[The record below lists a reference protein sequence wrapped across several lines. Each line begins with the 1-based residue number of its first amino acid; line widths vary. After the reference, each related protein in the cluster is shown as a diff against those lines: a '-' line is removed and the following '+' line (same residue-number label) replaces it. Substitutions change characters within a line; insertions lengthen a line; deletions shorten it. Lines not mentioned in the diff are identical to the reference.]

1 MKDNFFSNT
10 EPKMKRLLIYSLAIL
25 TLAACGEKIKP
36 GNTEPKEGAAVK
48 ATVGTARV
56 TQQPVFYEAVGTLSA
71 RTAST
76 VASKLMG
83 VVRAVHVH
91 EGELVK
97 KGDLLVTIDQ
107 RQVKAQLDQALA
119 NAEIAGKEYRRYQ
132 QLLKEQSASQQEFD
146 QAEARYREA
155 QAAVDVARVSQ
166 KDAMVRAPYDGLVVT
181 KMIDPGDLASPG
193 TPFVTI
199 EQEGRFCAD
208 LVLPERYIQ
217 AIKLG
222 LGVKVVVP
230 AMDNQEFSGEVGRI
244 VPSADA
250 RSRSFQI
257 KVGMPEGPDFK
268 SGMFARVF
276 IPVGGAGR
284 LLIPHTAIVTEGQ
297 LDGIF
302 IVDDQQIARFRLVRT
317 GKVFGDQVEILSGL
331 NDGQRYVQTV
341 PPTLQDGAKVKGES

>member
-1 MKDNFFSNT
+1 
-10 EPKMKRLLIYSLAIL
+10 MKRLLIYSLAIL
-25 TLAACGEKIKP
+25 SLAACGEKIQP
-36 GNTEPKEGAAVK
+36 GTAEQKAGEAVK
-48 ATVGTARV
+48 ATVATARM
-56 TQQPVFYEAVGTLSA
+56 TEQPVYYEAVGTVTA

-76 VASKLMG
+76 VSGKLMG

-91 EGELVK
+91 EGDLVK
-97 KGDLLVTIDQ
+97 QGDLLVTIDQ

-119 NAEIAGKEYRRYQ
+119 NAEVAGKEYRRYQ

-146 QAEARYREA
+146 RAEARYREA
-155 QAAVDVARVSQ
+155 QAAVDAARVSQ
-166 KDAMVRAPYDGLVVT
+166 KDAKVRAPYDGRVT
-181 KMIDPGDLASPG
+181 AKMIDPGDLASPG

-199 EQEGRFCAD
+199 EQEGIFCTD

-217 AIKLG
+217 ALKLG

-230 AMDNQEFSGEVGRI
+230 AMNNQEFSGEVGRI

-257 KVGMPEGPDFK
+257 KVRMPEGPDFK

-276 IPVGGAGR
+276 IPVGGTGR
-284 LLIPHTAIVTEGQ
+284 LLIPQTAVVKEGQ

-302 IVDDQQIARFRLVRT
+302 VVDNEQTAHFRLVRT
-317 GKVFGDQVEILSGL
+317 GQVFGDQVEVLSGL
-331 NDGQRYVQTV
+331 SDGQRYVQSV
-341 PPTLQDGAKVKGES
+341 PPALRDGVKVGGD

>member
-1 MKDNFFSNT
+1 
-10 EPKMKRLLIYSLAIL
+10 MKRLLIYSLALL
-25 TLAACGEKIKP
+25 TLAACGENIEP

-48 ATVGTARV
+48 ATVATARV
-56 TQQPVFYEAVGTLSA
+56 TEQPVYYEAVGTVSA

-91 EGELVK
+91 EGDLVK

-107 RQVKAQLDQALA
+107 RQVQARLEQASA
-119 NAEIAGKEYRRYQ
+119 NAQIAAKEYRRYQ

-146 QAEARYREA
+146 RAEARYREA
-155 QAAVDVARVSQ
+155 QAAADAARVSQ
-166 KDAMVRAPYDGLVVT
+166 KDAMVRAPYDGRVVA
-181 KMIDPGDLASPG
+181 KMIEPGDLASPG

-199 EQEGRFCAD
+199 EQEGLFCTD

-217 AIKLG
+217 AIQLG

-230 AMDNQEFSGEVGRI
+230 AMDNEEFSGEVGRI

-257 KVGMPEGPDFK
+257 KVRMPEGPDFK
-268 SGMFARVF
+268 SGMFARVL

-297 LDGIF
+297 LDGIYV
-302 IVDDQQIARFRLVRT
+302 VDDQKIAHFRLVRT
-317 GKVFGDQVEILSGL
+317 GKVFGDQVEVLSGL

-341 PPTLQDGAKVKGES
+341 SPKLQNGVKVKGD